1 MNESGH
7 HDWIISK
14 ALETFLQ
21 RTCAVCKKRLYT
33 LGPCGHCGNK
43 SLVFN
48 INYED
53 IPKNWSKCEIRISI
67 VERDIKDN
75 KRSYTHKKSSRKDLD
90 LVFRKK
96 MGRDGR
102 SVCEVLLFDRMNKRK
117 IHQVHVIE
125 GDSFL
130 LDHDEIKPL

>member
-7 HDWIISK
+7 HDLIISK
-14 ALETFLQ
+14 ALETFLH

-33 LGPCGHCGNK
+33 LGPCRHCGNR

-48 INYED
+48 IIYED
-53 IPKNWSKCEIRISI
+53 IPNNWSKCEIRISI
-67 VERDIKDN
+67 VSYDIKDN

-117 IHQVHVIE
+117 IHKVHVIE

-130 LDHDEIKPL
+130 LDHDEIKLL